1 MKLIPNWKKAWRM
14 FSVQAQAIAM
24 SILGT
29 WVSIP
34 DDWKAM
40 FDQKLVFGLAMACLV
55 FGIVGRVVVQP
66 TTQADPPKEPNQ

>member
-14 FSVQAQAIAM
+14 FSVQAQALAI
-24 SILGT
+24 SILAT
-29 WVSIP
+29 WASIP
-34 DDWKAM
+34 EDWKPL

-55 FGIVGRVVVQP
+55 FGIVGRVVAQP